1 MRMPELPA
9 TSRSRRS
16 TRPRPGARTAAPID
30 RRRARPRHSA
40 ASRRQQLIETGL
52 RVFAKHGFR
61 GTTTRELADAAG
73 VTEAVI
79 FKHFEDKNELYAA
92 ILGQKASE
100 ADAERWF
107 TELERHQARG
117 ADADLLRC
125 VYGWIVGRHERD
137 PYFLR
142 LMVYSA
148 LEEHPLA
155 RRLQD
160 SQGGRLY
167 AFLERFVKSR
177 QRAGHFRHAP
187 PAVLVRLI
195 LAPPV
200 YHIMLRRLFRPSW
213 PAVEPD
219 ELIETFVQSVLA
231 GLKSTAHR

>member
-1 MRMPELPA
+1 MRMSQLPA

-16 TRPRPGARTAAPID
+16 TRPRARTRAAAPVG
-30 RRRARPRHSA
+30 RHRARPRYSA
-40 ASRRQQLIETGL
+40 ASRRRQLIETGL

-79 FKHFEDKNELYAA
+79 FKHFADKNELYAA

-107 TELERHQARG
+107 TELEEHDARG
-117 ADADLLRC
+117 ADADVLRA
-125 VYGWIVGRHERD
+125 VYEWIVGRHERD

-177 QRAGHFRHAP
+177 QRTRRFRAAP

-200 YHIMLRRLFRPSW
+200 YHIMLRRLFKPSW

-219 ELIETFVQSVLA
+219 ELIETGVQSVLA
-231 GLKSTAHR
+231 GLKSTPHR